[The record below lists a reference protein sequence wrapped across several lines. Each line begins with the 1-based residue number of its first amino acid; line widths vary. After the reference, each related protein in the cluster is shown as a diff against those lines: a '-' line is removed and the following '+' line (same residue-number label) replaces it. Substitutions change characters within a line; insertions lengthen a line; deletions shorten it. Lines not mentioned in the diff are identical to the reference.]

1 MEPVL
6 LSFTVR
12 NFRSFADEVELS
24 LASAALKTTVPRK
37 GQTWIDTTER
47 VAAVYGPN
55 AAGKTTLLDA
65 MYALSTAVRTPG
77 DRSIYQPSHSRHS
90 DKPTTDYEVEFVA
103 EEVLFRYSVSVA
115 SWGIAR
121 ETLTSY
127 PKSAPRV
134 LFMREQDSPD
144 AEMTFVKGKS
154 LTGPTAEVKRI
165 TTGKMLFLATA
176 HRYGHSALAPI
187 ARALVAGIGIEHIS
201 FRERHDEEVLK
212 RVMME
217 MIAGSE
223 TQIDLVKALVK
234 SADLGVERI
243 EVREEKIPAK
253 VQERVRRIMQAL
265 TDGDEGMP
273 DDAVPQLRDA
283 IVFVHRAEGGEEF
296 ELSVKQQSA
305 GTIVWLTT
313 AWHAL
318 DALRKGAVLLVD
330 ELDASLHP
338 ELVRYIVELFLN
350 PQLNSRGAQLI
361 FTTHD
366 VSLLGNAPTRL
377 LEPRNV
383 WFVGKND
390 CGVAELYSLDDFD
403 NRKGNNSER
412 RYMAGQFGAVPDI
425 DDSLLVTFIAE
436 QEGSRK

>member
-37 GQTWIDTTER
+37 GQTWIDATER

-165 TTGKMLFLATA
+165 TTSKMLFLATA

-318 DALRKGAVLLVD
+318 DALRRGAVLLVD

-383 WFVGKND
+383 WFVDKND
-390 CGVAELYSLDDFD
+390 CGVSELYSLDDFD
-403 NRKGNNSER
+403 HRKGNNSER

-436 QEGSRK
+436 QDGSRK

>member
-1 MEPVL
+1 
-6 LSFTVR
+6 
-12 NFRSFADEVELS
+12 
-24 LASAALKTTVPRK
+24 
-37 GQTWIDTTER
+37 
-47 VAAVYGPN
+47 
-55 AAGKTTLLDA
+55 
-65 MYALSTAVRTPG
+65 
-77 DRSIYQPSHSRHS
+77 
-90 DKPTTDYEVEFVA
+90 
-103 EEVLFRYSVSVA
+103 
-115 SWGIAR
+115 
-121 ETLTSY
+121 
-127 PKSAPRV
+127 
-134 LFMREQDSPD
+134 
-144 AEMTFVKGKS
+144 
-154 LTGPTAEVKRI
+154 
-165 TTGKMLFLATA
+165 
-176 HRYGHSALAPI
+176 
-187 ARALVAGIGIEHIS
+187 
-201 FRERHDEEVLK
+201 
-212 RVMME
+212 ME

-223 TQIDLVKALVK
+223 AQIDLVKALVK

-243 EVREEKIPAK
+243 EVREEEIPVK
-253 VQERVRRIMQAL
+253 VRERVWRIMQAL

-318 DALRKGAVLLVD
+318 DALRRGAVLLVD

-338 ELVRYIVELFLN
+338 ELARYIVELFLN

-383 WFVGKND
+383 WFVDKND
-390 CGVAELYSLDDFD
+390 CGVSELYSLDDFD

-436 QEGSRK
+436 QDGSRK